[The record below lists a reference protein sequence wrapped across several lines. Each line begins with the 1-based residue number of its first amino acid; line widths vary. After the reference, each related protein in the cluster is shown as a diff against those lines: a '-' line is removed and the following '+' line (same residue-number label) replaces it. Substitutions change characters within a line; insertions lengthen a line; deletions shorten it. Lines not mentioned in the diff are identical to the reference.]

1 MKKTL
6 LILIATLTLLGC
18 SQMKIND
25 FKDQKPE
32 LKLFEYFTGKTN
44 AWGIFEDRFGNLRRQ
59 FKVKIDGYIEDDKLV
74 LEEYFEY
81 FDGEKDKRVWKIKKL
96 NNGFY
101 EGSAGDVVG
110 TAKGQEVGNAFT
122 WTYDV
127 DLKIGTRNLRV
138 NFNDW
143 MFRMDEKVIV
153 NKASVSKFGIN
164 IGTVTLFFMKED

>member
-59 FKVKIDGYIEDDKLV
+59 FKVKIDDYIEDDKLV

-96 NNGFY
+96 NNNFFVH
-101 EGSAGDVVG
+101 SKHPVI
-110 TAKGQEVGNAFT
+110 
-122 WTYDV
+122 
-127 DLKIGTRNLRV
+127 KINP
-138 NFNDW
+138 
-143 MFRMDEKVIV
+143 
-153 NKASVSKFGIN
+153 
-164 IGTVTLFFMKED
+164 